1 MPKIRQL
8 HCGICGAEKR
18 IMILKSG
25 NEKLVCDKCR
35 REKSSLWQKEN
46 KERVNEKN
54 RKWVANN
61 YEKKYSNSKN
71 SKLLKEYGITL
82 EEYYKISES
91 QNNKC
96 KICNKE
102 ETRESKGIKWKL
114 SVDHCH
120 KTGKIRGLLCG
131 KCNVGLAKFEEEE
144 RQFLN
149 AIKYL
154 KGEL

>member
-1 MPKIRQL
+1 MKRQL
-8 HCGICGAEKR
+8 NCGICGSEKR
-18 IMILKSG
+18 IMLLKSG
-25 NEKLVCDKCR
+25 KEKLICNKCR
-35 REKSSLWQKEN
+35 KEKASLWQKEN
-46 KERVNEKN
+46 KEKVNEKN
-54 RKWVANN
+54 RKWVKNN

-82 EEYYKISES
+82 EEYNKMSEA
-91 QNNKC
+91 QNHRC

-102 ETRESKGIKWKL
+102 ETKKMSDTKWKL

-120 KTGKIRGLLCG
+120 KTGKIRGLLCA
-131 KCNVGLAKFEEEE
+131 KCNVGLAKFEEDEQ
-144 RQFLN
+144 QFIN

>member
-8 HCGICGAEKR
+8 NCGICGAEKR

-61 YEKKYSNSKN
+61 YEKKYSNNKN

-82 EEYYKISES
+82 EEYYKFY
-91 QNNKC
+91 
-96 KICNKE
+96 
-102 ETRESKGIKWKL
+102 RL
-114 SVDHCH
+114 
-120 KTGKIRGLLCG
+120 R
-131 KCNVGLAKFEEEE
+131 
-144 RQFLN
+144 N
-149 AIKYL
+149 ALHHELIG
-154 KGEL
+154 KGESTLDLLT

>member
-1 MPKIRQL
+1 MPKKKQL
-8 HCGICGAEKR
+8 NCGICGLEKR
-18 IMILKSG
+18 SMFLKSG
-25 NEKLVCDKCR
+25 KEKLVCDKCR
-35 REKSSLWQKEN
+35 KEKSSLWQKEN

-54 RKWVANN
+54 RIWSENN

-82 EEYYKISES
+82 EEYNKMSDA
-91 QNNKC
+91 QNHCC
-96 KICNKE
+96 KICEKQ
-102 ETRESKGIKWKL
+102 ETKMLGKTKWKL

-120 KTGKIRGLLCG
+120 ATGKIRGLLCA
-131 KCNVGLAKFEEEE
+131 KCNVGLAKFEENE
-144 RQFLN
+144 QHFLN